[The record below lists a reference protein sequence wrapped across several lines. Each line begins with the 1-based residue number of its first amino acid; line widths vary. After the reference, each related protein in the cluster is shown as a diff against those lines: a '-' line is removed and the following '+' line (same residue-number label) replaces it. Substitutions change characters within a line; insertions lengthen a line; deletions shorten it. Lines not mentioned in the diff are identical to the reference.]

1 MSKAF
6 NKLNWHDGQLASVSF
21 SIDAKGKSTA
31 TVFASFYTDS
41 ETRARSECLILCEG
55 VTRFS
60 TSVDAEELKN
70 NLFAGTISNGYVKA
84 NTLWVYVTDGVIEIH
99 AKKFRLSAR

>member
-1 MSKAF
+1 MSKAL
-6 NKLNWHDGQLASVSF
+6 NKLNGHDEQFTSVSF

-31 TVFASFYTDS
+31 FVSASFYKDS
-41 ETRARSECLILCEG
+41 ETRERRECRILCEG

-70 NLFAGTISNGYVKA
+70 NLFAI
-84 NTLWVYVTDGVIEIH
+84 
-99 AKKFRLSAR
+99 